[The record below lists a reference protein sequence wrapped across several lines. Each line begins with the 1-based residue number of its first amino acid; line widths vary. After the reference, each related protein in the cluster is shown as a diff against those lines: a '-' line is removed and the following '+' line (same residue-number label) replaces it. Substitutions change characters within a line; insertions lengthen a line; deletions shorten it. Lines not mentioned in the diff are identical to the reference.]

1 MKTQYGTSL
10 TADFEKNTW
19 TFLMDDGFTVEPGV
33 FKISNSVVQERLTK
47 ETLLKSI
54 RLQKYFDAYGDSLKK
69 EEVFA
74 KFTAV
79 WGDTMGIHFLR
90 KYASAESLILN
101 LDADNLEKFIL
112 YF

>member
-54 RLQKYFDAYGDSLKK
+54 RLQKYFDA
-69 EEVFA
+69 
-74 KFTAV
+74 
-79 WGDTMGIHFLR
+79 
-90 KYASAESLILN
+90 
-101 LDADNLEKFIL
+101 DNLEKFIL